1 MNGVLNNVSSDV
13 RVVLKHLSM
22 EQKRRVDEVLILKV
36 VIPRDSCIF
45 QILTIEKLAA
55 RNVLCVSRALNEFN
69 SSAMSERN
77 VKKIERIESKQMM
90 KKIWKYSM
98 KNRKLGEER
107 MLKEEKK
114 RKKKILKILSAP
126 ANDKYFI
133 ADVKFHLQ
141 HFPSM
146 FSWAP
151 RHTRSRASAFLI
163 GAVCLFRMSI
173 E

>member
-1 MNGVLNNVSSDV
+1 MISSLQLVALSAALFLLMNGVLNYVSSDV

-90 KKIWKYSM
+90 KKI
-98 KNRKLGEER
+98 
-107 MLKEEKK
+107 
-114 RKKKILKILSAP
+114 
-126 ANDKYFI
+126 
-133 ADVKFHLQ
+133 
-141 HFPSM
+141 
-146 FSWAP
+146 
-151 RHTRSRASAFLI
+151 
-163 GAVCLFRMSI
+163 
-173 E
+173 